1 MTPQCEKP
9 AMAIQILH
17 NNLGN
22 KGTQTMKLAQLTDYN
37 LRNNFLP
44 KSCSI
49 CGEETSPK
57 IFSKKCILGIS
68 LNQ

>member
-1 MTPQCEKP
+1 MTPQCGKP

-17 NNLGN
+17 NNSGN